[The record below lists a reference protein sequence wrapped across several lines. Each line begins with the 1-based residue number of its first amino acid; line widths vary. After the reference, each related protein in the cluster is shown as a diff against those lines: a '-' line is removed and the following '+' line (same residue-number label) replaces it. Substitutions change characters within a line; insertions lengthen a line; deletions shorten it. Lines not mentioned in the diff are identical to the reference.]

1 MEVVGKVRAILSQ
14 YLGNF
19 IPVIPVDISII
30 LSIPIVFN
38 L

>member
-19 IPVIPVDISII
+19 IPVDISII